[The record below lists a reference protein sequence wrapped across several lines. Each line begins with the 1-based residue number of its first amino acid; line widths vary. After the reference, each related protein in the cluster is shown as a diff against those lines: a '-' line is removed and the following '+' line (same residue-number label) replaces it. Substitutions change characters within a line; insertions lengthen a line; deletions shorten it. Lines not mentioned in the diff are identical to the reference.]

1 MRHTIQILENTTGIV
16 IPLYLHDS
24 ADIELA
30 LTLLRDTVHA
40 FVREIN
46 DPTNICLSV
55 DGSPTAMPLAQQ
67 MVAEY
72 GVQMVQA
79 EQNRGKLSAVM
90 NGMKHLLANPDLRYF
105 AAIDSD
111 GDHFANELLNF
122 IRAAEHVAALE
133 KQERI
138 IVLGDRRSR
147 NRPLGFL
154 RGDLEELADRVLLD
168 ALHYDA
174 VIQSKPLVLQFTNT
188 LDEFPDFHSG
198 YKVFSRATAQDV
210 FLNAPNLAGCS
221 ETAYYRHACEAV
233 PIVEALQHGATLCTV
248 NRRTFDEQPM
258 SSFARLDRGQL
269 NADMIIWP
277 CKRLA
282 IPGSFVDQWLTNH
295 IHRLPL
301 STLVPAGREELGS
314 VCNLV
319 RQAFGVATSNG
330 EPNTEN
336 STGELSRSLFI

>member
-188 LDEFPDFHSG
+188 LDEFPDF
-198 YKVFSRATAQDV
+198 
-210 FLNAPNLAGCS
+210 L
-221 ETAYYRHACEAV
+221 